1 MNPKV
6 NGYLRKNKQWH
17 EELTRLRT
25 LLLDGELTE
34 DVKWRVPCYTYQ
46 GANVVLLNCLK
57 DYCAISFFKGAML
70 KDPKGIL
77 LKPGENTQSARLIR
91 FTNPQ
96 QVEELEP
103 TLRAYVQEAIDVEK
117 AGLKVELKKITDFEI
132 PLELQR
138 KLDELPAFKAAFES
152 LTPGRQRAYYLHI
165 AAPKQSQTRAG
176 RVEKCMPLI
185 FEGKGLTDDYIAS
198 TRKTKEK

>member
-1 MNPKV
+1 VNPKV

-17 EELTRLRT
+17 EELTRLRA
-25 LLLDGELTE
+25 LLLDSPLTE
-34 DVKWRVPCYTYQ
+34 DIKWRVPCYTLQ

-57 DYCAISFFKGAML
+57 DYCAISFFKGALL

-117 AGLKVELKKITDFEI
+117 AGLKVELKKITDFEV

-165 AAPKQSQTRAG
+165 AAAKQSQTRAA

-185 FEGKGLTDDYIAS
+185 LEGKGLTDDYIAS